1 MTDYYNK
8 YLKYRNKYLQLKK
21 LKGGNI
27 VNLDGIP
34 IIEPSI
40 ASSKYGVLFQAAFP
54 TLSRSIVK
62 SLTRGDILQ
71 DSFSCKK
78 FLVEKSD
85 NEKRIK
91 SISKF
96 AKTWGI
102 KPETIQTCDNKEDEN
117 KCWDKFKNIN
127 ELFYRKRKDLP
138 DINTESNI
146 ITSSTDC
153 YCTIFKTFNESKKL
167 WIKGN
172 NYTIQKLLGLELL
185 PFVSDNIGS
194 IIFRLA
200 PHHYHRIH
208 SPINGKIIS
217 IKKLG
222 TEYYSVQPIIVNSH
236 VHDVFTENKRV
247 VLEIEPTIYP
257 GKKIYFVII
266 GATCVGSIVFSQLNI
281 NNYFNLNRNIT
292 DVDITDITFTEP
304 IIIKQNEE
312 LGWFQYGGSTCVLIY
327 DTQYYDLTKNGNK
340 IAENSQSI
348 IETEITVG
356 LELLTPK

>member
-8 YLKYRNKYLQLKK
+8 YLKYRNKYFQLKK
-21 LKGGNI
+21 LKGGLI
-27 VNLDGIP
+27 VNLEDVP
-34 IIEPSI
+34 IIEPLI
-40 ASSKYGVLFQAAFP
+40 TSSKYGVLFQAAFP
-54 TLSRSIVK
+54 ILSKPIVK
-62 SLTRGDILQ
+62 SLTH
-71 DSFSCKK
+71 SFACEN
-78 FLVEKSD
+78 FLVEKTD
-85 NEKRIK
+85 DIKRIK
-91 SISKF
+91 SIREF
-96 AKTWGI
+96 ANTWGI
-102 KPETIQTCDNKEDEN
+102 KPETIDKCNNKDNDDN
-117 KCWDKFKNIN
+117 CWDKFKNIN
-127 ELFYRKRKDLP
+127 ELFYRKRKGLP
-138 DINTESNI
+138 DVNILSNV
-146 ITSSTDC
+146 ITSSSDC
-153 YCTIFKTFNESKKL
+153 YCTIFKTFDESKKL

-172 NYTIQKLLGLELL
+172 NYTIQKLLGLELA
-185 PFVSDNIGS
+185 PFELNNTGS

-292 DVDITDITFTEP
+292 DLDITDITFIEP

-327 DTQYYDLTKNGNK
+327 DTPYYNLTKNGNK
-340 IAENSQSI
+340 ISENSQAI
-348 IETEITVG
+348 LETEITVG
-356 LELLTPK
+356 TELLNSK